1 MVHRLKTLFG
11 RGTGEE
17 SSSLEPES
25 PPNPAEGM
33 TALASVTAQPRPG
46 DIGRFRRERRRLLK
60 VRERSIRDL
69 GGLALEMVKRNEFKP
84 DLLKR
89 RARDIL
95 GLEATAHDVEDA
107 LAAAENS
114 IPSPSIGASATSR
127 CACGASNG
135 FAAAF
140 CADCGRSLGSPT
152 DAAHRCTHC
161 SAALPGDARFCPT
174 CGTNAEAAREST
186 TGAGW

>member
-1 MVHRLKTLFG
+1 MVHRLKNFFG
-11 RGTGEE
+11 HGTGEE

-25 PPNPAEGM
+25 PPSPTEGM
-33 TALASVTAQPRPG
+33 ATLDSVAAQPSPG
-46 DIGRFRRERRRLLK
+46 DIGRFRRERHRLLK

-69 GGLALEMVKRNEFKP
+69 GGLALEMVKRDEFKP
-84 DLLKR
+84 DLLRR

-95 GLEATAHDVEDA
+95 GLEATVRDVEDA

-114 IPSPSIGASATSR
+114 IPPPSIGASATSR

-135 FAAAF
+135 FAATV

-161 SAALPGDARFCPT
+161 SAVLPGDARFCPT
-174 CGTNAEAAREST
+174 CGTNAETARERS

>member
-1 MVHRLKTLFG
+1 MATLD
-11 RGTGEE
+11 
-17 SSSLEPES
+17 
-25 PPNPAEGM
+25 
-33 TALASVTAQPRPG
+33 SVAAQPSPG
-46 DIGRFRRERRRLLK
+46 DIGRFRRERHRLLK

-69 GGLALEMVKRNEFKP
+69 GGLALEMVKRDEFKP
-84 DLLKR
+84 DLLRR

-95 GLEATAHDVEDA
+95 GLEATVRDVEDA

-114 IPSPSIGASATSR
+114 IPPPSIGASATSR

-135 FAAAF
+135 FAATV

-161 SAALPGDARFCPT
+161 SAVLPGDARFCPT
-174 CGTNAEAAREST
+174 CGTNAETARERS

>member
-1 MVHRLKTLFG
+1 MMHRLKNFFSPG
-11 RGTGEE
+11 AAGERF
-17 SSSLEPES
+17 SPGPES
-25 PPNPAEGM
+25 AQDPTGDMATLE
-33 TALASVTAQPRPG
+33 SVTSQPRLG

-69 GGLALEMVKRNEFKP
+69 GGLALEMVKRDEFKP
-84 DLLKR
+84 ALLKR

-95 GLEATAHDVEDA
+95 GLEATAHGVEDA
-107 LAAAENS
+107 LAAAEGS
-114 IPSPSIGASATSR
+114 IPSPSIGAGTTSR
-127 CACGASNG
+127 CACGALNE
-135 FAAAF
+135 FTAAF
-140 CADCGRSLGSPT
+140 CAECGRSLGSPT

-174 CGTNAEAAREST
+174 CGTNADAARQST

>member
-1 MVHRLKTLFG
+1 MVHRLKNFFG
-11 RGTGEE
+11 HGTGEE
-17 SSSLEPES
+17 SSSLEPEIPPS
-25 PPNPAEGM
+25 PTEGM
-33 TALASVTAQPRPG
+33 TTLDSVTAQPRPG
-46 DIGRFRRERRRLLK
+46 DIGRFRRERHRLLK

-69 GGLALEMVKRNEFKP
+69 GGLALEMVKRDEFKP
-84 DLLKR
+84 DLIRR

-95 GLEATAHDVEDA
+95 GLEAAAHDVEDA

-114 IPSPSIGASATSR
+114 IPSPSIGVSGTSR

-135 FAAAF
+135 FASTF
-140 CADCGRSLGSPT
+140 CADCGRSIGSPT

-161 SAALPGDARFCPT
+161 STALPGDARFCPT